1 MAVKSGAVG
10 VKTGEPN
17 GASKVGGVDEGNCA
31 DVLVGLQVETVAG
44 ATWQPTR
51 SPTRKASMKILP
63 AVENER

>member
-1 MAVKSGAVG
+1 M
-10 VKTGEPN
+10 GEPN

-31 DVLVGLQVETVAG
+31 EVLVGLHVETVAG
-44 ATWQPTR
+44 AIWQPVR